1 MQMTLATPFAQPC
14 KKLHVYT
21 PKVCSSVLIRWRLKN
36 IYPTFLYLDKKN
48 SILIFFFLKKSII
61 ENSKNGYCSLVA
73 WLLSKYYNTKSEKSR
88 GIESGHMSIHIYWCS
103 KVDITR
109 NYSKWH
115 YFLPYKYPK
124 CLFFAKL
131 HCSSFH
137 FIFFKPM
144 RGN

>member
-73 WLLSKYYNTKSEKSR
+73 SYYLSITTLKVKKVEVLNRAIWVY
-88 GIESGHMSIHIYWCS
+88 IYWCS

-115 YFLPYKYPK
+115 YFLPYKYLK

>member
-73 WLLSKYYNTKSEKSR
+73 SYYLSITTLKVKKVEVLNRAIWVY
-88 GIESGHMSIHIYWCS
+88 IYWCS

>member
-36 IYPTFLYLDKKN
+36 IYPTFLYLDKK
-48 SILIFFFLKKSII
+48 IQFWFFFFLKKSII

-73 WLLSKYYNTKSEKSR
+73 SYYLSITTLKVKKVEVLNRAIWVY
-88 GIESGHMSIHIYWCS
+88 IYWCS